1 MPNICNKQHRFL
13 DSFSDLKDSQDNQ
26 KDGRHKCAGCA
37 FVEGLKDALS
47 VKQMKQDLTGVDI
60 PDSQAGTVRHKDA
73 YEAYKKGYAEAKKY
87 ME

>member
-1 MPNICNKQHRFL
+1 MPNTCNKQHRFL
-13 DSFSDLKDSQDNQ
+13 EDFKVLDISQDNQ
-26 KDGRHKCAGCA
+26 RDGRHKCAGCA
-37 FVEGLKDALS
+37 FVEGMKDALS
-47 VKQMKQDLTGVDI
+47 AREMKQDLTGLNI